1 MQAEGSLAWPGG
13 DWRVSCVGF
22 TLNLS
27 FQSGNLRGLDVFVD
41 SCSSPPCNKTWEA
54 TWVSIQPED
63 AQEFTSVKDVS
74 QNLSPWVFSAGGL
87 PLTASR
93 HGG

>member
-27 FQSGNLRGLDVFVD
+27 LQSGNLRGLDVFVD
-41 SCSSPPCNKTWEA
+41 SRSSPPCNKTW
-54 TWVSIQPED
+54 
-63 AQEFTSVKDVS
+63 
-74 QNLSPWVFSAGGL
+74 GGL
-87 PLTASR
+87 PESASSPKMSR
-93 HGG
+93 SLLL